1 MAEPRQFKTEVQK
14 LLDLVINSLYS
25 NKEIFLREL
34 ISNASDAID
43 RVRFDA
49 LKDESLLGDD
59 TQWKIKLIVDK
70 DAKTLTVRDNG
81 IGMTAEEV
89 ENNIGTIASSGT
101 KKFLEQLSDNKEN
114 LPPELIGQFGV
125 GFYSAFMVA
134 DEVTVLTRR
143 AGADGKGVK
152 WQSKGDGF
160 YTLEECDKATR
171 GTDVILHLKEEAE
184 NFLEEWEIRKLIKKY
199 SDFVEH
205 PICMDIRR
213 EEYERDADG
222 KRIEGKE
229 PKVTIEEETLNS
241 QKAIWQP
248 RELRNVRVWLQACVQ
263 PLP

>member
-101 KKFLEQLSDNKEN
+101 KKFLEQLSANKEN

-152 WQSKGDGF
+152 FSASEPLFLQALHYGAED
-160 YTLEECDKATR
+160 LEFARHRRQQQRFRVPLQKR
-171 GTDVILHLKEEAE
+171 EEVML
-184 NFLEEWEIRKLIKKY
+184 NL
-199 SDFVEH
+199 
-205 PICMDIRR
+205 DIRQLGLGGGSCGPASMAK
-213 EEYERDADG
+213 Y
-222 KRIEGKE
+222 IFPVQKE
-229 PKVTIEEETLNS
+229 TWTL
-241 QKAIWQP
+241 KMEP
-248 RELRNVRVWLQACVQ
+248 YTR
-263 PLP
+263 